1 MGRCVCSGYWLPGD
15 PSLFCDSPWH
25 PLACGRPFPL
35 TSSLPVSAPSS
46 PLPPQQLRG
55 HLRHLH
61 RHLLTQWQER
71 LDQQVHRGPTA
82 CPLGVPEPQR
92 GTALS
97 IPHPLHVPA
106 PNPTPASKDSPRAE
120 DTPRFPTVLLS
131 SVCEGLPRGVRESP
145 RPPLGWQSLDRKNPA
160 GSRLGCRVP
169 SEAGGIASLVRSEE
183 RAG

>member
-1 MGRCVCSGYWLPGD
+1 MASTGLRSAF
-15 PSLFCDSPWH
+15 SAHLF
-25 PLACGRPFPL
+25 A
-35 TSSLPVSAPSS
+35 SSLCTKLTATTAAAQG
-46 PLPPQQLRG
+46 PPQTFAQTPSHPVAG
-55 HLRHLH
+55 
-61 RHLLTQWQER
+61 T

-106 PNPTPASKDSPRAE
+106 PNPTLASKNSPRAE
-120 DTPRFPTVLLS
+120 DTPHFPTVLLS

-145 RPPLGWQSLDRKNPA
+145 RPPLGWESLGRKNPA

-183 RAG
+183 RAGCRPKNGQMGQSRSWAFSL